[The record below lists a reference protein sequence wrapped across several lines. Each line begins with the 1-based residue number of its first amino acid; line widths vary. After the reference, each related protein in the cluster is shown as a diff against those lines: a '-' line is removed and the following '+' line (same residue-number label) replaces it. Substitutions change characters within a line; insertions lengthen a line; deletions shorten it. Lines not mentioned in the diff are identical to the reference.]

1 LNELP
6 RWIRLTLLIGALA
19 LTQCYW
25 SPLPTPTTVPTPMPA
40 DTHTPTLMPAD
51 TDTPT
56 PISTHTPTFTPTAI
70 PAGTHTPLPAPTPT
84 VTTMPVPTLNRTP
97 TGAPAAATPTVTA
110 TVSSVLV
117 ALEQEMVDAVNA
129 ERRAGELS
137 PYEVDPALAAVARA
151 HAQDMVDRDYLS
163 HVTPEGKTYRDRLA
177 ENGLEPYWS
186 GENFIYVVRPAEE
199 TVVYAIAWFMDDP
212 PHRDNILSVHY
223 ERIGVGV
230 AGGPGSGYVFVL
242 DFAGE

>member
-1 LNELP
+1 MNELP
-6 RWIRLTLLIGALA
+6 RWVRFTLLIGTLA
-19 LTQCYW
+19 LMQCYW
-25 SPLPTPTTVPTPMPA
+25 SPLPTPTAVLTPMPA
-40 DTHTPTLMPAD
+40 DAHTPTLTPTN

-56 PISTHTPTFTPTAI
+56 PTPPDTHTPILTPTH
-70 PAGTHTPLPAPTPT
+70 TH
-84 VTTMPVPTLNRTP
+84 TP
-97 TGAPAAATPTVTA
+97 TGAPAAATPVATA
-110 TVSSVLV
+110 TLSPVLA

-129 ERRAGELS
+129 ERRAGELP

-163 HVTPEGKTYRDRLA
+163 HITPEGKTYRDRLS

-199 TVVYAIAWFMDDP
+199 TVAYAIAWFMDDP
-212 PHRDNILSVHY
+212 PHRDNLLSVHY

-230 AGGPGSGYVFVL
+230 ASRPGSGYIFVL

>member
-1 LNELP
+1 MDELP
-6 RWIRLTLLIGALA
+6 RWIRFTLLIGALA

-25 SPLPTPTTVPTPMPA
+25 SPLPTPTAVPTPTPA
-40 DTHTPTLMPAD
+40 DTHTPTFTPANTD
-51 TDTPT
+51 TLTPIPAHTPT
-56 PISTHTPTFTPTAI
+56 PLS
-70 PAGTHTPLPAPTPT
+70 
-84 VTTMPVPTLNRTP
+84 
-97 TGAPAAATPTVTA
+97 AATPAVTA
-110 TVSSVLV
+110 TLSPVLA

-129 ERRAGELS
+129 ERRAGELP

-151 HAQDMVDRDYLS
+151 HAQDMVNRDYLS

-177 ENGLEPYWS
+177 EDGLEPYWA
-186 GENFIYVVRPAEE
+186 GENFIHVVHPAEE
-199 TVVYAIAWFMDDP
+199 TVAYAIAWFMDDP

-230 AGGPGSGYVFVL
+230 ASGPGSGYVFVL